1 MTEPNPHDPA
11 ESPVGP
17 PVPARPRPSVW
28 RQPVL
33 IVAALALALG
43 LWNWYDHRSST
54 RRLQQELAQRLA
66 AADLQVKESGR
77 IAAEVRETVRESQ
90 VKLGVLETRLAESQN
105 QQLALEAMYQ
115 ELARAR
121 DETVLADVEQ
131 TLLVA
136 NQQLQVAGNVKAAL
150 IALQAADSRLARLE
164 RPQLAPVRKA
174 LARDI
179 DALKR
184 APFVDVIGIGAR
196 LDNLIAGVDAW
207 PLASE
212 PRGRENAAG
221 AKSTDKAAGGGW
233 RAVWDDFWRE
243 ARELVRIEKVEQ
255 DLALIG
261 PQQALLLREHLKLRL
276 LAARVALITH
286 DDKAYRADLKAAREW
301 VARYFDGRSPA
312 VTTAAATLKQLS
324 ESEVGIQLPTL
335 AASLDA
341 VQNYRLTRERSK

>member
-1 MTEPNPHDPA
+1 MTEIDQQTPT
-11 ESPVGP
+11 GTP
-17 PVPARPRPSVW
+17 PVENARRAVL

-33 IVAALALALG
+33 VVAVLALALG
-43 LWNWYDHRSST
+43 LWNWYDHRTST

-66 AADLQVKESGR
+66 AADVQVRDSGKV
-77 IAAEVRETVRESQ
+77 AAEVRETARESQ

-184 APFVDVIGIGAR
+184 APFVDVVGIGAR

-212 PRGRENAAG
+212 PRGREPAPAAKG
-221 AKSTDKAAGGGW
+221 EAKAGLGGW

-255 DLALIG
+255 DLALMG
-261 PQQALLLREHLKLRL
+261 PQQALLLREGVKLRL
-276 LAARVALITH
+276 LAARVSLLTR
-286 DDKAYRADLKAAREW
+286 DDQSYRTDLKAARD
-301 VARYFDGRSPA
+301 ALMRYFDNRSPA
-312 VTTAAATLKQLS
+312 VTAATATLKQLA
-324 ESEVGIQLPTL
+324 ESEIGIQLPTL

-341 VQNYRLTRERSK
+341 VQNYRLTRERKQ